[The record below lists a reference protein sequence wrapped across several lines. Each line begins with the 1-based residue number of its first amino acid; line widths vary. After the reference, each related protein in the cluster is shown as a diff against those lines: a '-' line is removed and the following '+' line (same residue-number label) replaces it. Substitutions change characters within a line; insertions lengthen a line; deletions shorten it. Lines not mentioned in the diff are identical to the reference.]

1 MSNEVGFLSGVAAM
15 LQGPTNPTSQYANA
29 IIIGVISA
37 VGSSYVTTIRLEEQ
51 MKASTIAMQKIV
63 EQVQSNQELANAKFE
78 RLTADIAADRLEIV
92 RLQARTERIAK

>member
-1 MSNEVGFLSGVAAM
+1 MAGEIGFLGGALAVIHD
-15 LQGPTNPTSQYANA
+15 PTNPASQYINAA
-29 IIIGVISA
+29 IIGIISA

-51 MKASTIAMQKIV
+51 MKANTTAMRQIV

>member
-1 MSNEVGFLSGVAAM
+1 MANEIGFLSGIAAM
-15 LQGPTNPTSQYANA
+15 IQDPTNPTSQYANA

-51 MKASTIAMQKIV
+51 MKASTISMQKIV
-63 EQVQSNQELANAKFE
+63 EQVQNNQELANAKFE